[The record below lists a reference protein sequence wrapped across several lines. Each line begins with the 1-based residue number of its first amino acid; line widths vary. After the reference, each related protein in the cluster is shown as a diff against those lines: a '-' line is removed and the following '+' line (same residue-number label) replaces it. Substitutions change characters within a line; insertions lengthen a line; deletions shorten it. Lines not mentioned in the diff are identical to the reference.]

1 MIKNID
7 VDFSNI
13 SNNISSMNKPLKLS
27 AKLIRSLEEIST
39 LVVSLR
45 SKSVVRLEING
56 SRFQLPSEFVSIL
69 VSMAEKAKDG
79 SEIQIIGTS
88 ENLTTQQA
96 ADYLGYS
103 RPTLI
108 KLLDEYKIPISLVG
122 KHRKIQFSDVI
133 RLENKIKAER
143 KKFLDDMALED
154 YELGRLEGFDPVKNA
169 RR

>member
-1 MIKNID
+1 M
-7 VDFSNI
+7 
-13 SNNISSMNKPLKLS
+13 
-27 AKLIRSLEEIST
+27 
-39 LVVSLR
+39 
-45 SKSVVRLEING
+45 
-56 SRFQLPSEFVSIL
+56 
-69 VSMAEKAKDG
+69 
-79 SEIQIIGTS
+79 QIIGTS

-143 KKFLDDMALED
+143 KKFLDDLALED